1 MSDCMVENVE
11 TLGLINSGAG
21 GKFIDQ
27 NFTKESGF
35 KTLKLEE
42 PLRVLNVD
50 GTENKRGT
58 IKDYVEL
65 NLEINGRKSLE
76 QLMVTGLGKEQ
87 IILGFPWLTDH
98 NPDINWK
105 TGQFSRREPAKRRF
119 FNLPIRKENKT
130 SPRRFFKLPP
140 WKQDKV
146 FPKPSVEEIPDEE
159 ENKNRTQNP
168 ALDDDLE
175 LGSTYLDKEE
185 FDIWLNAKTTTSSL
199 LRNKSNWTNS

>member
-1 MSDCMVENVE
+1 MSDCTVENVE
-11 TLGLINSGAG
+11 TLGLIDSGAG

-27 NFTKESGF
+27 DFTKESGF

-58 IKDYVEL
+58 IRDYVEL

-105 TGQFSRREPAKRRF
+105 TGRFSWREPM
-119 FNLPIRKENKT
+119 KT
-130 SPRRFFKLPP
+130 IF
-140 WKQDKV
+140 
-146 FPKPSVEEIPDEE
+146 
-159 ENKNRTQNP
+159 
-168 ALDDDLE
+168 
-175 LGSTYLDKEE
+175 
-185 FDIWLNAKTTTSSL
+185 
-199 LRNKSNWTNS
+199 

>member
-1 MSDCMVENVE
+1 MSDNIVENVK
-11 TLGLINSGAG
+11 TLGLIDSRAG

-27 NFTKESGF
+27 DFTKESGF

-65 NLEINGRKSLE
+65 DLEINRRKSLE

-105 TGQFSRREPAKRRF
+105 TGRFSWREPAKR
-119 FNLPIRKENKT
+119 
-130 SPRRFFKLPP
+130 
-140 WKQDKV
+140 
-146 FPKPSVEEIPDEE
+146 
-159 ENKNRTQNP
+159 
-168 ALDDDLE
+168 
-175 LGSTYLDKEE
+175 
-185 FDIWLNAKTTTSSL
+185 
-199 LRNKSNWTNS
+199 

>member
-1 MSDCMVENVE
+1 MSDCIVENVE
-11 TLGLINSGAG
+11 TLGLIDSGAG

-27 NFTKESGF
+27 DFMKESGF

-42 PLRVLNVD
+42 PLRVLNID

-58 IKDYVEL
+58 IRDYVEL
-65 NLEINGRKSLE
+65 DLEINGRKSLE

-87 IILGFPWLTDH
+87 IILGFPWLADH

-105 TGQFSRREPAKRRF
+105 TERFSWREPAKRWFFDLPIRKGSKTPPKRF
-119 FNLPIRKENKT
+119 FNLP
-130 SPRRFFKLPP
+130 PR
-140 WKQDKV
+140 KQDKV

-168 ALDDDLE
+168 ALDNDME
-175 LGSTYLDKEE
+175 LGLTRKDST
-185 FDIWLNAKTTTSSL
+185 FG
-199 LRNKSNWTNS
+199 

>member
-1 MSDCMVENVE
+1 MSDCIVENIE
-11 TLGLINSGAG
+11 TLGLIDSGAG

-65 NLEINGRKSLE
+65 NLEINRRKSLE

-105 TGQFSRREPAKRRF
+105 TGRFSWRELAK
-119 FNLPIRKENKT
+119 
-130 SPRRFFKLPP
+130 
-140 WKQDKV
+140 
-146 FPKPSVEEIPDEE
+146 
-159 ENKNRTQNP
+159 
-168 ALDDDLE
+168 
-175 LGSTYLDKEE
+175 
-185 FDIWLNAKTTTSSL
+185 
-199 LRNKSNWTNS
+199 

>member
-1 MSDCMVENVE
+1 MSDCIVENVE
-11 TLGLINSGAG
+11 TLGLIDSGAG

-27 NFTKESGF
+27 DFTKESGF

-42 PLRVLNVD
+42 PLRVLNID

-58 IKDYVEL
+58 IRDYVEL

-105 TGQFSRREPAKRRF
+105 TGRFSWRKLAK
-119 FNLPIRKENKT
+119 
-130 SPRRFFKLPP
+130 
-140 WKQDKV
+140 
-146 FPKPSVEEIPDEE
+146 
-159 ENKNRTQNP
+159 
-168 ALDDDLE
+168 
-175 LGSTYLDKEE
+175 
-185 FDIWLNAKTTTSSL
+185 
-199 LRNKSNWTNS
+199 

>member
-1 MSDCMVENVE
+1 MVENVK
-11 TLGLINSGAG
+11 TLGLIDSRAG

-50 GTENKRGT
+50 GTKNKRGT

-87 IILGFPWLTDH
+87 IILGFPWLTEH

-105 TGQFSRREPAKRRF
+105 TGQFSWRESAKRRF
-119 FNLPIRKENKT
+119 FNLPMWKENKT

-140 WKQDKV
+140 WLLLQNTSLQAAQANRFFQSV
-146 FPKPSVEEIPDEE
+146 F
-159 ENKNRTQNP
+159 
-168 ALDDDLE
+168 
-175 LGSTYLDKEE
+175 
-185 FDIWLNAKTTTSSL
+185 F
-199 LRNKSNWTNS
+199 LRQEVFA